1 MSMLGACVISS
12 LPRGWSSAFA
22 ADAPVLTVHRDG
34 QEIRA
39 FTLGD
44 LAAFPQVTFT
54 TGTPW
59 HEGPETFSGVALDPF
74 LASLGRPANRLR
86 LFALN
91 DYVVDADVS
100 DLVGV
105 GAILAIRENGA
116 LMPVSDKGP
125 VFLMFPFD
133 RDARMRHQSYFSR
146 AVWQLCRIELS

>member
-1 MSMLGACVISS
+1 M
-12 LPRGWSSAFA
+12 PRDWSPAFA
-22 ADAPVLTVHRDG
+22 DETPVLTVHRG
-34 QEIRA
+34 HQEIRA

-44 LAAFPQVTFT
+44 LEVFPQATIT

-59 HEGPETFSGVALDPF
+59 HQRVETFSGVALDDF
-74 LASLGRPANRLR
+74 LASLGQPASRLR
-86 LFALN
+86 LLALN
-91 DYVVDADVS
+91 DYLVDADIS
-100 DLVGV
+100 DLAGT

-133 RDARMRHQSYFSR
+133 SDVRLRHQSYYSR